1 MDQRPPSRLLQQRG
15 GSTMFVSPT
24 SLPHLL
30 APSDYAT
37 AERYAQELTL
47 MRRTWHVI
55 GTQGELARDGDFI
68 TTDIAGIAVQVRNFA
83 GTIRALSN
91 VCSHRHCL
99 ISSRPSGNSPR
110 MRCQYHGWEFHADGQ
125 TGRIPEPKN
134 FVPFNR
140 DSCRLPSYQVAT
152 CGQLVFVNLT
162 ADAPSL
168 ADFLGQ
174 DFYEFLNNRF
184 GDGWRSSL
192 RWHPEYPANWKVPIE
207 NSLEAYHVPAVHP
220 YTFKVDPGEDKS
232 EHLLLPHRTSFSA
245 QLPFCPHS
253 WIDAVFQGTE
263 GRIVRWLGHKD
274 TQAYSQHHVFPN
286 LLFSF
291 TDAMSL
297 CHTIM
302 PTSPNSS
309 RAVVRQFGRLPAAG
323 RQHMRPIAWLW
334 SRLTASLNK
343 HILKE
348 DLTMFQSI
356 QHGLERSPHAGIL
369 GRCEERLHAFQQY
382 MTTY

>member
-1 MDQRPPSRLLQQRG
+1 
-15 GSTMFVSPT
+15 MFVSPT

-30 APSDYAT
+30 APSDYVSA
-37 AERYAQELTL
+37 ARYAQELSV
-47 MRRTWHVI
+47 MRRTWHVV
-55 GTQGELARDGDFI
+55 GTTAELSKEGDFI
-68 TTDIAGIAVQVRNFA
+68 TTDLAGVAVQVRNFA
-83 GTIRALSN
+83 GELRALSN

-99 ISSRPSGNSPR
+99 ISSKAMGNSPR

-134 FVPFNR
+134 FVPFDR
-140 DSCRLPSYQVAT
+140 DKCRLPCYQVAT
-152 CGQLVFVNLT
+152 VGQLVFVNLSPS
-162 ADAPSL
+162 APAL
-168 ADFLGQ
+168 ADFLGH
-174 DFYEFLNNRF
+174 DFFEFLVQRF
-184 GDGWRSSL
+184 GEGWKPSL

-220 YTFKVDPGEDKS
+220 HTFKVDPGEDKS
-232 EHLLLPHRTSFSA
+232 EHVLLPHRTSFSA
-245 QLPFCPHS
+245 KLPFCPHS
-253 WIDAVFQGTE
+253 RIDAIFQNSE
-263 GRIVRWLGHKD
+263 GSVVRWLGYED
-274 TQAYSQHHVFPN
+274 TRAYSQHHVFPN

-309 RAVVRQFGRLPAAG
+309 RAVVRQFGRMPRAG
-323 RQHMRPIAWLW
+323 RAYARPVAWTW
-334 SRLTASLNK
+334 NWLTATINK

-356 QHGLERSPHAGIL
+356 QHGLERSSHAGIL

-382 MTTY
+382 MTVACSTVAGS

>member
-1 MDQRPPSRLLQQRG
+1 
-15 GSTMFVSPT
+15 MFVSPT

-30 APSDYAT
+30 APSDYTT

-55 GTQGELARDGDFI
+55 GTMGELAKDGDFI
-68 TTDIAGIAVQVRNFA
+68 TTDIAGVAVQVRNFG
-83 GTIRALSN
+83 GTLCALSN

-99 ISSRPSGNSPR
+99 ISSKTCGNSPR
-110 MRCQYHGWEFHADGQ
+110 MQCQYHGWEFHADGQ

-134 FVPFNR
+134 FVPFER
-140 DSCRLPSYQVAT
+140 DKFRLASYKVAT
-152 CGQLVFVNLT
+152 VGQLVFVNIDK
-162 ADAPSL
+162 DAPSL
-168 ADFLGQ
+168 TDFLGQ
-174 DFYEFLNNRF
+174 DFFAFLDLRF
-184 GDGWRSSL
+184 GEGWKMSL
-192 RWHPEYPANWKVPIE
+192 RWQPDYPANWKVPIE
-207 NSLEAYHVPAVHP
+207 NSLEAYHVPNVHP
-220 YTFKVDPGEDKS
+220 NTFKVDPGEDKS
-232 EHLLLPHRTSFSA
+232 EHLLLPHRTAFFA
-245 QLPFCPHS
+245 KLPFSPHS
-253 WIDAVFQGTE
+253 RIDALFQQSE
-263 GRIVRWLGHKD
+263 GRVVRWLGYED
-274 TQAYSQHHVFPN
+274 TRNYSQHHVFPN

-309 RAVVRQFGRLPAAG
+309 RAVVRQFGRMPRVG

-334 SRLTASLNK
+334 SWLTATLNK

-356 QHGLERSPHAGIL
+356 QDGLERSPHTGIL

-382 MTTY
+382 MTTACSNSADAPK